1 MNTFTFSQGRLA
13 TLRKV
18 WAGFLMLS
26 LNLSIAGVGTVF
38 LTSEFA
44 YAADTTL
51 KSPTNAVSPNEWTN
65 STKAFSSNNEYA
77 TASDDSGS
85 SRDDQRYTD
94 FNFSVPSGSTIDGIE
109 VTLEGHSDSALIES
123 TSDGSFGTGSTVTDV
138 PGWSED
144 SVSGSDTTVALAP
157 GSGDDTASPND
168 GRFARIASDGYICYS
183 ADGSGF
189 SGMALKYYWRGDSDA
204 EDSESGTV
212 EYKTGNSCSNSG
224 SWTTLA
230 THELDNNDTDSS
242 SWSSLQSVSI
252 PNLNTFVIRFKNG
265 NQSASNENFRVDGV
279 SLTGSSS
286 GCKIES
292 RIGDGSNFSSYK
304 SATLT
309 GTDAIYTLGGPSDLW
324 SGVTWTSSDF
334 SNANF
339 RLEVRGDDPDSSCSD
354 NAILSLDHVQA
365 KVHYTAPPEN
375 TLALCTDGLDNDA
388 DEQTDLSDSDC
399 AQFKPTIK
407 VIKHVDGGEHLASFF
422 DIFVRL
428 TDEPFTAVATVHGN
442 EDGTTVTVNPGSYNV
457 QEDEVSG
464 YTTTYDGT
472 CNPRNLVAGDHVTC
486 TVTNTYVPPPV
497 CPEGQTGTPPNC
509 VTPPPACDTQI
520 STTTVVSDTTNI
532 VEGTGGQFAFAT
544 FVHSAWTSITGST
557 WIWDAF
563 HVAHPDQQETKDF
576 TKEFTIAGTATGVT
590 LDVAADNGFTFWVNG
605 TQVAADSTEFNYSLV
620 KTYTI
625 DPTML
630 VNGVNTVKMEVVNFA
645 GNSDPESNP
654 AGALYK
660 LTVAQNACVPLPPHV
675 PSATVVATK
684 VVCNN
689 ESDLPDWSGTEHI
702 IDANSAQAWV
712 DQSDGACHIAPD
724 WKFQWSPTSAGNPG
738 DNVVGEVSD
747 WNTFISSVLITL
759 GEMTN
764 VWVREVYDAAYIPF
778 TGTADTDTV
787 SAEMY
792 CNGDALHY
800 DNLDYANGLTDGG
813 TVYCVAFNTLK
824 PVVEEEKGSLI
835 IVKKTVGGDGEFTFS
850 VTGPEFF
857 ENPSI
862 TTEEGTGSTAAIS
875 LEPNTSYTVD
885 EPTIPEGWDFTSV
898 SCVYDDVGTGETGP
912 APTSHVI
919 SVAAG
924 ETVTCTYTNTKR
936 VVVSEEDDVCPNI
949 SGIQGSLPSGKKFDE
964 GRCVDISVVPPPP
977 VENNG
982 AVGLGFLG
990 GGSNNGGGLV
1000 LGASTSTGE
1009 TCTEYITDYLR
1020 MGTKNNPEQVKL
1032 LQIFL
1037 NKHLNLNIP
1046 VTGFF
1051 GPLTRD
1057 AVKQF
1062 QLENADQ
1069 VLTPWVPYGLSVQ
1082 TPTGYVYKTTKRWIN
1097 LLECKSLNTPLP
1109 QLP

>member
-1 MNTFTFSQGRLA
+1 
-13 TLRKV
+13 
-18 WAGFLMLS
+18 MLS

-44 YAADTTL
+44 YAA
-51 KSPTNAVSPNEWTN
+51 
-65 STKAFSSNNEYA
+65 
-77 TASDDSGS
+77 
-85 SRDDQRYTD
+85 R
-94 FNFSVPSGSTIDGIE
+94 
-109 VTLEGHSDSALIES
+109 
-123 TSDGSFGTGSTVTDV
+123 STV
-138 PGWSED
+138 
-144 SVSGSDTTVALAP
+144 
-157 GSGDDTASPND
+157 
-168 GRFARIASDGYICYS
+168 
-183 ADGSGF
+183 
-189 SGMALKYYWRGDSDA
+189 
-204 EDSESGTV
+204 
-212 EYKTGNSCSNSG
+212 
-224 SWTTLA
+224 
-230 THELDNNDTDSS
+230 
-242 SWSSLQSVSI
+242 
-252 PNLNTFVIRFKNG
+252 
-265 NQSASNENFRVDGV
+265 
-279 SLTGSSS
+279 
-286 GCKIES
+286 
-292 RIGDGSNFSSYK
+292 
-304 SATLT
+304 SATLNGVTSVTVAPGDTITAVITGSLSEGNDWEGTSWRINTTEPGALSCINTSDTSTGGTHIRTISITAPSVAGVYNAYFKISGEDNCSGQLGSLLTMPNSITVVQPDMVITKTHEGTTMSGGSFKWKLHVANT
-309 GTDAIYTLGGPSDLW
+309 GTANAVFDKNNEILRDDMPSTGVGIYGAPSVLNLT
-324 SGVTWTSSDF
+324 GVTVVGSISCTQGGSKNENLICKVSGT
-334 SNANF
+334 N
-339 RLEVRGDDPDSSCSD
+339 GDSVTMAPDSFFDVFVDVNPTSVGALSNPRANGKCGVDKYYTEDQVTESNESNNACSD
-354 NAILSLDHVQA
+354 TVT
-365 KVHYTAPPEN
+365 VVTPPEN

-738 DNVVGEVSD
+738 DNVVGEVSG

-936 VVVSEEDDVCPNI
+936 VVISEEDDVCPNI

-1037 NKHLNLNIP
+1037 NKYLNLNIP